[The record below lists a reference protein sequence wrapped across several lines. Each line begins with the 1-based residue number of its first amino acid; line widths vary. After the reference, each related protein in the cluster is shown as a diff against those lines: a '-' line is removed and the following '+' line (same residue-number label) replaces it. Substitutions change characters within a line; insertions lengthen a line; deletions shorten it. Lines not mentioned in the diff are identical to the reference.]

1 MAYIGS
7 SPSTQTVNSGTDYFN
22 GDGSTVAFT
31 LSRTVL
37 PGTQII
43 VLVNNIVQNPSSAYT
58 VLNNTITFTS
68 APPSGGNNIY
78 VIYQAQTV
86 VTAGV
91 AASSTAGATGGGNDT
106 IFINNSKT
114 VTTSYAIPDG
124 LNSTSTGPI
133 VIDDGA
139 VITLTGT
146 TRWVVN

>member
-7 SPSTQTVNSGTDYFN
+7 SPSTQTVSSGIDYFN
-22 GDGSTVAFT
+22 GDGSTTEFT
-31 LSRTVL
+31 LSRVVL

-68 APPSGGNNIY
+68 SPSSGSNNIY

-86 VTAGV
+86 V
-91 AASSTAGATGGGNDT
+91 SSTIAAGSTSGATGGGNDT
-106 IFINNSKT
+106 IFVNNSKT
-114 VTTSYAIPDG
+114 VTTSYAIPAG